1 MASDSVLK
9 KNKFLIKLC
18 TFNCHG
24 LKSNI
29 EYTESLIT
37 SHDITFICEHWIS
50 KLEHSIIKNI
60 CKNTHSSYFH
70 QANKREQGR
79 PFGGNAFLVRKHMFQ
94 NVIIL
99 YEDDHILAINLVKN
113 NTSIVIIGIYLT
125 SSRNNRTSLD
135 EYTNQLDIIKGLV
148 NNYEGIGEVIVFG
161 DFQSFPLEIYDLL
174 ERSSLTKNNYS
185 AALSEFIK
193 SSEFELVDVIK
204 GSGPKITYQ
213 HNTLPNASYIDHI
226 AISKNTSLRY
236 YNCFVAPFSPK
247 NMSDH
252 LPVSIVIE
260 LIGRSLKE
268 NIYKMT
274 DKISIPNYA
283 WNNQRFIQLYN
294 DFVNNNIKSLSL
306 TNNNYDKELIKIY
319 NLITKSA
326 FEALSQHL
334 SEKKQSLYSK
344 SWWTPE
350 LNRSK
355 KVLTFHFKKWR
366 DTGFVKDLS
375 SHIFN
380 QYLMARKNFRNAVK
394 KAQNYNLYKK
404 YIKIEMLKNT
414 NPKNFWNTFRNIQTD
429 ANSKL
434 FTINNKK
441 DKESITR
448 EFADS
453 FEKRLNTKSITHTAT
468 SFQVPPCTKFDFVII
483 SDEIIRTAISC
494 LKLNKTKDAFGI
506 SAEHLK
512 YLRCEAQI
520 EWLKKFFT
528 FSLNHGQTPKS
539 MSTSL
544 IIPLA
549 KSYKKSLTDPN
560 NYRGISIIPIFTKLI
575 EYIILI
581 FCPDLKEAHPLQ
593 FGFTKNS
600 STLHTEFVISET
612 IKHYNNNS
620 PVYLCSLD
628 AEKAFDNCNWDILF
642 EKLYNNKKLLLYIVN
657 TISSLYRES
666 CASVSYLGCKSSP
679 FYLTQGVRQGSILS
693 PHLYNLYT
701 QNLLETLQNESV
713 VGTSINGNYTGVVA
727 YADDIILLSSTL
739 SGLQKPIN
747 ICFIWD
753 TKYSPIT
760 SLNRLNIDNRI
771 SHFRAVIQSL
781 IQAGIRFVHPNSIVQ
796 LYKTLAVPTLTYGLE
811 LCDHKEMLLQKLDIV
826 GRIALKSLLNVSKH
840 SKNYI
845 HPLFCIEDISI
856 VTQQNKINLFIRL
869 LKNKMTF
876 DILKSQLNNESGPRP
891 FVDSVKALCNSHKL
905 NIEKLMQHKEKI
917 KITGLK
923 NIIPETDLKILKCA
937 VEYWNSKEQRAIFKD
952 VLENK
957 IPRS

>member
-1 MASDSVLK
+1 
-9 KNKFLIKLC
+9 
-18 TFNCHG
+18 
-24 LKSNI
+24 
-29 EYTESLIT
+29 
-37 SHDITFICEHWIS
+37 
-50 KLEHSIIKNI
+50 
-60 CKNTHSSYFH
+60 
-70 QANKREQGR
+70 
-79 PFGGNAFLVRKHMFQ
+79 MFQ

-113 NTSIVIIGIYLT
+113 NTSIVIIGTYLT

-148 NNYEGIGEVIVFG
+148 NNYEGVGEVIVFG
-161 DFQSFPLEIYDLL
+161 DFQSFPLEIYNLL
-174 ERSSLTKNNYS
+174 ERSSPTKNNYS

-236 YNCFVAPFSPK
+236 YNCFVAPFSPQ

-268 NIYKMT
+268 NIHKMT

-326 FEALSQHL
+326 SEALRQHL
-334 SEKKQSLYSK
+334 SEKKHSLYSK
-344 SWWTPE
+344 FWWTPE

-380 QYLMARKNFRNAVK
+380 QYLIARKNFRNAVK

-453 FEKRLNTKSITHTAT
+453 FEKRLNTKSITHTAK

-512 YLRCEAQI
+512 YLRCEALI

-581 FCPDLKEAHPLQ
+581 ICPDLKEAHPLQ

-600 STLHTEFVISET
+600 STLHAEFVISET
-612 IKHYNNNS
+612 IKHYNNNNS

-628 AEKAFDNCNWDILF
+628 AEKAFDSCNWDILF
-642 EKLYNNKKLLLYIVN
+642 EKLYNNKKLPLYIVN

-666 CASVSYLGCKSSP
+666 SASMSYLGCKSTP

-739 SGLQKPIN
+739 SGLQKLIN
-747 ICFIWD
+747 ICNIYTKENCIKLNADKTEFLVTGTHQIKKCTITLNHQKIKLDNKLTHLGFIWD
-753 TKYSPIT
+753 TKYSPIA

-826 GRIALKSLLNVSKH
+826 GRIALKSLLNVSNH

-856 VTQQNKINLFIRL
+856 ITQQNKINLFIRL

-937 VEYWNSKEQRAIFKD
+937 VEYWNSKEQRTIFKD